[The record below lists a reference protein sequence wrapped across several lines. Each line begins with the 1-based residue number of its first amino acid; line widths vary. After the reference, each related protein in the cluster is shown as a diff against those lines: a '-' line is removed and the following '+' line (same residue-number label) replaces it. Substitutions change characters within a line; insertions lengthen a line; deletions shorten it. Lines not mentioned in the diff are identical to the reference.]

1 MTTTNPVNK
10 VTVNCD
16 GATTIFTY
24 PFYLPSGAN
33 FTLLQCVT
41 ATGVITIIPTA
52 NYSVSGIGNPSGGTF
67 TYDPGSVP
75 VPAGN
80 TLTFIRQTPD
90 TQQTSLINQGGY
102 NASVVEPALDW
113 IDFQVQD
120 LAERMNR
127 TVHGPAVDTQTL
139 NDLPPAIQR
148 AGTVLVFDGN
158 GQPSVSSTG
167 VTVGATGA
175 AGAAGATGAAGSA
188 GATGATGAAGATGT
202 GSTGPTGPQG
212 AQGNAGAFGQNSV
225 LLTASSA
232 NFTVPAGVFVI
243 GGATVGGGA
252 GGGGVTNAAA
262 TAASGDAGI
271 SVAWFMYVTP
281 GQVIAYTNGAGGTA
295 GANTGGQGGNGGD
308 STFGT
313 ITAKGGT
320 GGLGSTSGNAA
331 GSTTANTTSKLN
343 GSALIPTAGV
353 SGVFPISLNLRAGI
367 AGQGSGVGGPGNSS
381 IWGVGGAS
389 PTNAAGNNA
398 TGYGASGSGA
408 GSSSS
413 GAFIGGTGSPGA
425 TMVFY

>member
-52 NYSVSGIGNPSGGTF
+52 NYSVSGIGNASGGTF

-75 VPAGN
+75 VPTGN

-127 TVHGPAVDTQTL
+127 TVHGPAVDTQVL
-139 NDLPPAIQR
+139 QDLPPAIQR

-175 AGAAGATGAAGSA
+175 AGATGATGAAGST
-188 GATGATGAAGATGT
+188 GATGATGAAGAIGT

-225 LLTASSA
+225 LLTSASA

-243 GGATVGGGA
+243 GGATVGAAG
-252 GGGGVTNAAA
+252 GGGGVTSAAA
-262 TAASGDAGI
+262 TAASGDAGVLV
-271 SVAWFMYVTP
+271 SWFMYVTP
-281 GQVIAYTNGAGGTA
+281 GQVIAYTNGTGGTA

-308 STFGT
+308 STFGP

-320 GGLGSTSGNAA
+320 GGVGSTSGNAA
-331 GSTTANTTSKLN
+331 GTTTANTILKIN
-343 GSALIPTAGV
+343 GSALIPTGGV
-353 SGVFPISLNLRAGI
+353 SGTFITATNFRGGV
-367 AGQGSGVGGPGNSS
+367 AGQGSALGGPGSS
-381 IWGVGGAS
+381 SGWGAGGAGGS
-389 PTNAAGNNA
+389 SAAGGNG
-398 TGYGASGSGA
+398 TGYGASGGGA
-408 GSSSS
+408 GSNTT